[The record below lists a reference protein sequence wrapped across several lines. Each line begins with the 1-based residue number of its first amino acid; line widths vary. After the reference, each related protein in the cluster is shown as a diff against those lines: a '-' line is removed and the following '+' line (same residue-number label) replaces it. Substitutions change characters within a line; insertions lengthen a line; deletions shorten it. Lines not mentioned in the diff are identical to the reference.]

1 MENEF
6 LDKIEDNAAIRIWSE
21 KAQLEKGDSL
31 MEGYISE
38 LWDFTRV
45 NVTQS
50 NLQELKEIWAQW
62 DDEVKQWVMERI
74 KQKGESKCILWKSL
88 QDLILAHP
96 DTKKKVDVLVLSIY
110 GLIIFPKALG
120 HIDEAVSD
128 LFDRLHRRV
137 TPVPAILSK
146 TFRSLNAYK
155 VSYRVFFEIY
165 FPLKELAAT
174 PRRDDITE
182 ERWMSVLQNLQDE
195 DVEWKAPWMVPEEI
209 LYRCGD
215 FDWVPL
221 LGI

>member
-62 DDEVKQWVMERI
+62 DDEVKQVFYCNY
-74 KQKGESKCILWKSL
+74 G
-88 QDLILAHP
+88 DLPYLLDINVDKHLLRALAQFWNSAYSCFTFGNVDLVHP

-128 LFDRLHRRV
+128 LFDRLDRRV

-146 TFRSLNAYK
+146 TFRSLNACRRT
-155 VSYRVFFEIY
+155 SEGRFIGCAQ
-165 FPLKELAAT
+165 LLLAWFHST
-174 PRRDDITE
+174 
-182 ERWMSVLQNLQDE
+182 SG
-195 DVEWKAPWMVPEEI
+195 K
-209 LYRCGD
+209 
-215 FDWVPL
+215 
-221 LGI
+221 